1 MNARV
6 LFHLYRKLGEY
17 LSCSLPSFI
26 KMLFSNRCKDDIGFG
41 QPGVPEDDR
50 VIIDAVPDK
59 LPWLLLPHDTQCESL
74 KFYDLSRNKVHER
87 NLPEVLLGGV
97 SVEVSKGWL
106 AIAKE
111 GKYIRDTKYS
121 SYLSF
126 KPIPDT
132 EIYLFNPLSG
142 AIHQLPSLSTLV
154 PYYYSFVTNCIFNMG
169 GFNVAEFI
177 RRVELSSADPSKSII
192 ALRFNEFEANNC
204 GNLALCRLGDK
215 CWSIFPRE
223 TNRDIEFRDILF
235 YNGDLCVLSQKIE
248 HVETHI
254 FKLAEDDEVRIKF
267 IPVSNAGRNPFIE
280 VERLRHDIAT
290 IKHVFYEPYLV
301 ESVNGELLI
310 ILAHN
315 VCYVYHDED
324 ELEEERLDEDEL
336 EEERLDEDEDDLEE
350 ERFGEDDDD
359 LESFYDE
366 EDDIEEGDFE
376 RFYCKVDGF
385 SVYEVGPN
393 AGMILRSVQSLSD
406 QLIFLTSGG
415 RSVSVPAENLPCGIQ
430 RNCIFFLENDNY
442 FSEVSSDDQKREEM
456 LLRRVSRESGICYL
470 ESGRVERLFPSFN
483 RLLKC
488 KVGWFTPSP

>member
-1 MNARV
+1 
-6 LFHLYRKLGEY
+6 
-17 LSCSLPSFI
+17 
-26 KMLFSNRCKDDIGFG
+26 
-41 QPGVPEDDR
+41 
-50 VIIDAVPDK
+50 
-59 LPWLLLPHDTQCESL
+59 
-74 KFYDLSRNKVHER
+74 
-87 NLPEVLLGGV
+87 
-97 SVEVSKGWL
+97 
-106 AIAKE
+106 
-111 GKYIRDTKYS
+111 
-121 SYLSF
+121 
-126 KPIPDT
+126 
-132 EIYLFNPLSG
+132 
-142 AIHQLPSLSTLV
+142 
-154 PYYYSFVTNCIFNMG
+154 
-169 GFNVAEFI
+169 
-177 RRVELSSADPSKSII
+177 
-192 ALRFNEFEANNC
+192 
-204 GNLALCRLGDK
+204 
-215 CWSIFPRE
+215 
-223 TNRDIEFRDILF
+223 
-235 YNGDLCVLSQKIE
+235 
-248 HVETHI
+248 
-254 FKLAEDDEVRIKF
+254 
-267 IPVSNAGRNPFIE
+267 
-280 VERLRHDIAT
+280 LRHDIAT